1 MRLSRLIL
9 PLGIL
14 LLAAI
19 ASLIVALVAARS
31 IEQTAATDLKARFLM
46 EGIEGVSVETNGL
59 QVMLNG
65 VVANEAARFHTIS
78 VAGNVIDSARV
89 IDQLDVAETAGMS
102 PPRFSVEIL
111 RNDEGI
117 SLIGLIPSETSHKDL
132 SRRVGNIADG
142 ARVADLLES
151 ADYPEPDKWE
161 IALDYALDAL
171 ERLPQSKISVGP
183 NKVEIIAIAT
193 SADEKRSLETTLA
206 RMAPGGLELGIHISA
221 PRPVITPFTLRFLL
235 DQDGARFDACS
246 AHTAEGRDA
255 FIAAARKVGL
265 VGKVDCTL
273 GLGVPTPEW
282 PVAVAAGIEAV
293 GALGGGSITFSD
305 ADITL
310 VALENTPTQI
320 FDRVTGELESAL
332 PEVFSLHAILPEP
345 VQIDGTGDSD
355 SGPPE
360 FVATLSPEG
369 QVQLRGRVS
378 DDIQREIA
386 DSYARAQFGV
396 NDVYSA
402 TRIDPDLPRG
412 WATRVLAGLEVLGF
426 LSNGSVVVQP
436 DIVEI
441 RGKTGVQNANSEISR
456 ILSDKL
462 GDSEDFRVKV
472 TYVKALDPEAE
483 KPTPVECANSI
494 NAVLETSKITFAP
507 GSAEIAAEA
516 RQTIDKIAE
525 IMKNCQDIAMEIGG
539 YTDSQGREEMNRALS
554 QSRAQAVLNA
564 LLARRVLTTNLT
576 AYGYGEENPI
586 ADNGTEAGREA
597 NRRIEFRL
605 ILPEDENGGGAGD
618 TTATPAQPTEGDAA
632 AAATDTGTDDA
643 AHNAEDH

>member
-31 IEQTAATDLKARFLM
+31 IERTAADDLEARFLM

-65 VVANEAARFHTIS
+65 VVENEAARFHTIS

-89 IDQLDVAETAGMS
+89 IDQLDVTETAGMT

-132 SRRVGNIADG
+132 SRRIGEIADG

-151 ADYPEPDKWE
+151 ADYPEPDKWA
-161 IALDYALDAL
+161 IALNYALTAL

-183 NKVEIIAIAT
+183 NKVEITAIAT
-193 SADEKRSLETTLA
+193 SVEEKKTLETALA
-206 RMAPGGLELGIHISA
+206 RTAPGGLELGIHISA

-235 DQDGARFDACS
+235 DQNGARFDACS
-246 AHTAEGRDA
+246 AHTADGRDM

-273 GLGVPTPEW
+273 GLGVPSPDW

-310 VALENTPTQI
+310 VALESTPTQI

-332 PEVFSLHAILPEP
+332 PEVFSLHAVLPEP

-355 SGPPE
+355 TGPPE

-441 RGKTGVQNANSEISR
+441 RGKTGVPNANSEISR

-462 GDSEDFRVKV
+462 GDSEDFRVSV

-483 KPTPVECANSI
+483 KPTPVECANNI

-507 GSAEIAAEA
+507 GSAEIASDA

-525 IMKNCQDIAMEIGG
+525 IMKNCQEIAMEIGG
-539 YTDSQGREEMNRALS
+539 FTDSQGREEMNRSLS

-576 AYGYGEENPI
+576 AHGYGEDNPI
-586 ADNGTEAGREA
+586 ADNGTEEGREA

-605 ILPEDENGGGAGD
+605 ILPEDEEAPADPVQPAEDNAGD
-618 TTATPAQPTEGDAA
+618 TTNAGA
-632 AAATDTGTDDA
+632 DDA
-643 AHNAEDH
+643 AHDAEAHSGE